1 MLVNADSS
9 GYGENILQMIARVR
23 STVRSTDSIVTV
35 PEQNDTPPSSPPA
48 VVAAVLPL
56 PLPSVKRVHKL
67 TPLEKKERDR
77 LRMKEQ
83 SQRRKQ
89 AIKDQYNQAKRFA
102 REKLSSSAWHQQERL
117 DEELVLRRLERD
129 AVDPQRCHSAAAGY
143 EFNLTTQDATT
154 SSPVFDS
161 YSYALC
167 PSSQYPRP
175 QLQSRSRLQRTTN
188 VPKEAEYLH
197 PACHGYSLAK
207 HDDSSRISPVFFF
220 LGFAKISLDKVVMKQ
235 DDVDSDESD
244 MEDQNVGGTI
254 DSMAEMGDLSEASK
268 VRQQENK
275 RRLEAA
281 MAARELSLA
290 ERGSKSPRVLP
301 RCLVCKKTM
310 VTAGCPGCF
319 SFSSKKYRE
328 IEVFKATQRL
338 KTSKTVLQEQE
349 DLRARH
355 KSLQRQIII
364 PPLLPRLHSSPTDKV
379 PHEDAIQEDEN
390 SFYSSVLPDFRAI
403 CMHRSLSNKFITLH
417 IKSLPVGQLISLT
430 VDLKSSVSYL
440 YELYRANT
448 ELPNRPLHLLLPTTH
463 GLFYLDEHIAAA
475 TYTRNGVVNGELLL
489 EDFNLQKTIP
499 SSRSDRD
506 ESNKSSEFL
515 LFAVAILHPQSTP
528 QLILN
533 YVQQNFH
540 FNPPENQTLTPLV
553 ISVDSNDCN
562 GLPRWTRLV
571 PASFLLP
578 KAVDQDPF
586 QVQIRPHIHAMHV
599 FAKTNYAI
607 VAAEQREER
616 ERLLLLAHQ
625 EAKAAKLALKKKLR
639 DQQTPAV
646 SNKVRRALA
655 YFEFVCESTS
665 NPRQP
670 RVAEERLGKLWQF
683 MQLLEEW
690 KILKGG
696 RLLDAERSDMTLYLL
711 QELKDAAALAFN
723 QIMFGTKALK
733 TDKGGTLPY
742 PVLCLEGT
750 GPTRKLVLRL
760 GTRMGVTHQEDHD
773 YGMVLDLDQDFDA
786 LENEEPRVLKRGY
799 TKRLVAGQ
807 DIQDDQPQMVEVW
820 ADAEWRTK
828 GRGSSTI
835 ALLVSSSDLVSPP
848 FHHIKWPLIAKA
860 YKLVLARVALVSSK
874 LDKFNSLANVLQS
887 QEAVLSKAQLSKWQA
902 DVDRF
907 LSTLHENSALAR
919 AVQRVLC
926 KKGVAVLKRRS
937 QARRKQLRDRENEL
951 ERLRELQL
959 EHERPKLTL
968 AQHLKATFMTERA
981 PKLREALELTPAE
994 KLGAKAGEILS
1005 KAASGVVKAARKA
1018 KKEYAVRT
1026 L

>member
-1 MLVNADSS
+1 
-9 GYGENILQMIARVR
+9 MIERVR
-23 STVRSTDSIVTV
+23 SSVKNADSIVTV
-35 PEQNDTPPSSPPA
+35 PEQNDTPPNSPPA
-48 VVAAVLPL
+48 VVAALL
-56 PLPSVKRVHKL
+56 LPSVKKPHKL

-83 SQRRKQ
+83 SRRRKQ

-102 REKLSSSAWHQQERL
+102 RDKLSSLAWHQQERL

-129 AVDPQRCHSAAAGY
+129 VVDPQRFHSACAGY
-143 EFNLTTQDATT
+143 EFNFATQDART
-154 SSPVFDS
+154 SSPVFES
-161 YSYALC
+161 YSYTLC
-167 PSSQYPRP
+167 PPSQCPRP
-175 QLQSRSRLQRTTN
+175 QLKSRSGLQRTVN
-188 VPKEAEYLH
+188 IPKEAEYLH
-197 PACHGYSLAK
+197 PACHGYTMAK

-244 MEDQNVGGTI
+244 IEDQH
-254 DSMAEMGDLSEASK
+254 
-268 VRQQENK
+268 
-275 RRLEAA
+275 
-281 MAARELSLA
+281 
-290 ERGSKSPRVLP
+290 SPRAWP
-301 RCLVCKKTM
+301 TCLVCKKTLI
-310 VTAGCPGCF
+310 TAGCPGCF
-319 SFSSKKYRE
+319 SFSSKKYAE
-328 IEVFKATQRL
+328 IEAFKATQRP
-338 KTSKTVLQEQE
+338 KTPKTVLQEQE
-349 DLRARH
+349 DHRVRH
-355 KSLQRQIII
+355 KKLQRQIII
-364 PPLLPRLHSSPTDKV
+364 PPLLPGLPTDEV
-379 PHEDAIQEDEN
+379 PHQDTAQKDEK

-403 CMHRSLSNKFITLH
+403 RMHRALLNKSITLH
-417 IKSLPVGQLISLT
+417 IKSLPVGQLVSLT
-430 VDLKSSVSYL
+430 VDLGSSVSYL

-448 ELPNRPLHLLLPTTH
+448 ELPNRPLHILLPTTH
-463 GLFYLDEHIAAA
+463 GLFYLDEHIASA

-489 EDFNLQKTIP
+489 EDFNLQNTIP

-506 ESNKSSEFL
+506 GSNKNSEFL
-515 LFAVAILHPQSTP
+515 LFAVAILHSQSTP

-540 FNPPENQTLTPLV
+540 FNPPENPTLAPLV
-553 ISVDSNDCN
+553 ISMDTTECS

-578 KAVDQDPF
+578 KAVDQDAF

-607 VAAEQREER
+607 IAAEQREER

-625 EAKAAKLALKKKLR
+625 EAKADKLALKKKVR
-639 DQQTPAV
+639 DQQTPTV

-683 MQLLEEW
+683 VQLLEEW

-696 RLLDAERSDMTLYLL
+696 RLLDVERSDTTLSLM
-711 QELKDAAALAFN
+711 QELKDAAASAFT
-723 QIMFGTKALK
+723 QMMFGTKALK
-733 TDKGGTLPY
+733 TDKGGGTLPY
-742 PVLCLEGT
+742 PLLCLEGT

-760 GTRMGVTHQEDHD
+760 GTRMGVTQQEDHD

-786 LENEEPRVLKRGY
+786 LEKEKPQVLKRGY

-807 DIQDDQPQMVEVW
+807 DAQDDQQPQMVEAWV
-820 ADAEWRTK
+820 DAEWRIK
-828 GRGSSTI
+828 GRGSSTM

-848 FHHIKWPLIAKA
+848 FHRIKWPLIAKA

-874 LDKFNSLANVLQS
+874 LDEFNSFAKVLQS

-907 LSTLHENSALAR
+907 LATLHENCTLAH

-926 KKGVAVLKRRS
+926 KKGVAVLKRRA

-951 ERLRELQL
+951 ERLRELQM
-959 EHERPKLTL
+959 ERDRPKLTL
-968 AQHLKATFMTERA
+968 AQQLKATFMTERA

-994 KLGAKAGEILS
+994 KLGVKAGELLG